1 MKKIFLILTL
11 CLSISVIACSNSN
24 SQSEEKIEQEQN
36 ILKVVNEDITK
47 LEKLIEH
54 QNGNILDVRTP
65 EEWAEGIIDGALKIN
80 FYDDSFK
87 TEVAKLDKN
96 KTIYVYCKSGGRS
109 ANAADQIL
117 EMGFKKVINLEGGI
131 KAWNKAGK
139 QTVK

>member
-24 SQSEEKIEQEQN
+24 SQSEEIIEQEQN

-80 FYDDSFK
+80 FYDDNFK
-87 TEVAKLDKN
+87 TEVAKLDMN